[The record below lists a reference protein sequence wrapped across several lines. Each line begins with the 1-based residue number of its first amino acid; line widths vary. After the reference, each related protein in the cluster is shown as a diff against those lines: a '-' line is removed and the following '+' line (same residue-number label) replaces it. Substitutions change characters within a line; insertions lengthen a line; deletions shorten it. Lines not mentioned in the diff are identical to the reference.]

1 MMTTMRNSALK
12 SPPGGVDAR
21 VSLCRLGISEVLTA
35 GAAADDY
42 VEVRLVDK
50 PDLDLNPHLDFV
62 FADTADTADTAQA
75 IDDAMAIPDVCVD
88 EDLAR
93 IETVLHMACPS
104 PKFRRTLQRLHAN
117 GVVRRASA

>member
-12 SPPGGVDAR
+12 SSPGGVDAR
-21 VSLCRLGISEVLTA
+21 VSLCRLGISEVLAA

-42 VEVRLVDK
+42 VEVRLVDR

-62 FADTADTADTAQA
+62 FADTAQA